1 MAITARPGFLT
12 VASRAGIVAHVLALT
27 AAILV
32 LVWVLHFGGGARL
45 HSENKELIFNVHPL
59 VMTLGFILVIG
70 EGIMAYKT
78 VPALKKVQKCVHMS
92 LHLVALTLGIF
103 GVYVAFKY
111 HRESLIPDMYS
122 LHSWLGMCTICLFG
136 LQWLFGFFCFWYPK
150 ASLPTRAR
158 AVPVHASAGLTI
170 FFMTI
175 CTAETGFVEKGAEPG
190 PETRLINFTGL
201 ILFLFGLSVSI
212 SRCPP
217 QGD

>member
-1 MAITARPGFLT
+1 MARPEFL
-12 VASRAGIVAHVLALT
+12 VAASRAGMAAHVLALT

-32 LVWVLHFGGGARL
+32 LVWVLHFGGGAHL
-45 HSENKELIFNVHPL
+45 HSENKKLIFNVHPL

-78 VPALKKVQKCVHMS
+78 VRAVRPVQKCVHLL

-111 HRESLIPDMYS
+111 HRESLIPDMYT

-136 LQWLFGFFCFWYPK
+136 LQWLFGFLFFWYPQ
-150 ASLPTRAR
+150 ASLRTREMV
-158 AVPVHASAGLTI
+158 VPIHVSAGLAI

-175 CTAETGFVEKGAEPG
+175 CTAETGFVQRGTEPG

-201 ILFLFGLSVSI
+201 IILLFGLAVSI
-212 SRCPP
+212 SVVLPRVM
-217 QGD
+217 